1 MSEPF
6 ATVEDL
12 TVLFRTLTPAE
23 TERAKVL
30 LPIISDTLREEAH
43 KVGKDLDE
51 MIVERAS
58 FASVVKSVTVD
69 VAGRCLMTPTDGT
82 PMTQQS
88 QSALGYSISGTFLV
102 PGGGLFIKNSELA
115 RLGLRRQQ
123 VGVFNPYAKRNP
135 CHPFGEDQN
144 GP

>member
-6 ATVEDL
+6 ATVADL

-23 TERAKVL
+23 TERAQVL

-69 VAGRCLMTPTDGT
+69 VGRRPVY
-82 PMTQQS
+82 QE
-88 QSALGYSISGTFLV
+88 F
-102 PGGGLFIKNSELA
+102 
-115 RLGLRRQQ
+115 
-123 VGVFNPYAKRNP
+123 
-135 CHPFGEDQN
+135 
-144 GP
+144 